1 MTQAFLTSL
10 AQKPSLASA
19 PPEVLDSFDSRK
31 RQDASGGCIG
41 GTGVPTSKTSV
52 SCGSAAREC
61 SASGLDR
68 NVVHVDHSM
77 LAIDLAAECERI
89 ERAIRDAVGTKLR
102 RRGVV
107 LGVSGGIDSSVTV
120 LLAARALGKDRVT
133 AILMPE
139 RESSPASLELG
150 RAACDVAKVVPEVVD
165 VTPML
170 EAFGCYRRRDLAI
183 SRVLPLFRPGDRFK
197 ITIAEDVAE
206 SDRVSHFHVVA
217 SLSSRAGATAVA
229 RLPVDA
235 YLEVVAATNLKQRVR
250 KTVEYTAAD
259 ALNRAVLGTPNLL
272 EHALGFFVRGGDGLA
287 DVKPIAHLYKSQVF
301 ALGRF
306 LGLPES
312 ITGQIPTTDTYSLP
326 QSQQEFYFGL
336 PYATL
341 DVILWCH
348 TNQVSAERAAT
359 LAVMSPSAVERVYR
373 DIDLKRR
380 AAARLDGSACFVEGE
395 TCTVA
400 KAQEH
405 HV

>member
-10 AQKPSLASA
+10 AHKPSLTSA
-19 PPEVLDSFDSRK
+19 PPEVLDSFDSR
-31 RQDASGGCIG
+31 RGHDAIG
-41 GTGVPTSKTSV
+41 GGLDGAGVW
-52 SCGSAAREC
+52 A
-61 SASGLDR
+61 SASGASATAGRIASSPDR
-68 NVVHVDHSM
+68 EKAHVNRSM
-77 LAIDLAAECERI
+77 LEIDPAAECERI
-89 ERAIRDAVGTKLR
+89 ERGIRDAVGTKLR

-120 LLAARALGKDRVT
+120 VLAARALGKDRVT

-139 RESSPASLELG
+139 RESSPASLEFG
-150 RAACDVAKVVPEVVD
+150 RAACDVAKVAPEVVD
-165 VTPML
+165 ITPML

-217 SLSSRAGATAVA
+217 SLSARAGATAVA
-229 RLPVDA
+229 RLPVDV

-312 ITGQIPTTDTYSLP
+312 ITGQVPTTDTYSLP

-341 DVILWCH
+341 DVVLWCYTH
-348 TNQVSAERAAT
+348 QVSAERAAQ
-359 LAVMSPSAVERVYR
+359 LSLMSPSAVERVYR
-373 DIDLKRR
+373 DIELKRR
-380 AAARLDGSACFVEGE
+380 AAARLDGPALFIEGE
-395 TCTVA
+395 ACCVE
-400 KAQEH
+400 KKKESL
-405 HV
+405 V